1 MEDALN
7 SSNRGEGRRAICPS
21 KQDSGVCCWDS
32 FCGDNSPEIMSNH
45 FFHAHI
51 FVRKFEINK

>member
-1 MEDALN
+1 MDDVLN

-32 FCGDNSPEIMSNH
+32 FCGDNSPEIISKLFFKINCVRSNLY
-45 FFHAHI
+45 
-51 FVRKFEINK
+51 